1 MLEENAR
8 MRSGLDDSLTGST
21 SNKDGDPSMVRY
33 LRSKIY
39 HFERTVERL
48 EKERSALTVRATMAE
63 EQLKVL

>member
-1 MLEENAR
+1 
-8 MRSGLDDSLTGST
+8 MRSGLDDSTNDPLKS
-21 SNKDGDPSMVRY
+21 KDGDPNLVRY

-48 EKERSALTVRATMAE
+48 EKERSGLTVRATMAE